1 MPETIAIGDRYRLR
15 RLDKWNMILEE
26 WREPKVAETVA
37 GNAVCSG
44 PRWYAMSGGS
54 GTGPFFG
61 KVGDALVWLLDWRM
75 RNDPGETKT
84 LAETVEAYRKIAYEL
99 KAAVAS

>member
-1 MPETIAIGDRYRLR
+1 MAETIVICDRWRLR

-26 WREPKVAETVA
+26 YRLPKETNA
-37 GNAVCSG
+37 NRGNVG
-44 PRWYAMSGGS
+44 TEMDWYAMSGAP

-75 RNDPGETKT
+75 RNDPGDIKT
-84 LAETVEAYRKIAYEL
+84 LDGAVKEMRRIADEL
-99 KAAVAS
+99 KAAVKC